1 MDDHELYAHY
11 VYIVITKKLL
21 IFVKKKKYYT
31 FNNLEHIKLKL
42 HI

>member
-21 IFVKKKKYYT
+21 IFVKKKKILY
-31 FNNLEHIKLKL
+31 IQ
-42 HI
+42 